1 MPNVVLSDADARHLG
16 KVLLRGLKFLTAVVT
31 CAGLATVPVSAQG
44 PPAFPVTVATPLERR
59 ITNWD
64 EYSGRFEAVSSVEVR
79 ARVSGFVEKVHF
91 QDGQIVKVGD
101 LLFSFDKRSFELAVE
116 SAMAEV
122 ARAEAQVEV
131 TSADVDRAEPLV
143 KSRTISGQAF
153 DQRRANLAVAQASK
167 QAAEAA
173 LKTAKLN
180 LEWAEIRA
188 PIAGRI
194 SDKRVDVGTLI
205 AGGSTPSPTL
215 LTTIVSLDPIHFI
228 FDVSES
234 DFLRY
239 SRLFLSGERSS
250 SRDVS
255 NPVRIRLA
263 DEKNWPHTGKMN
275 FVDNQLSTRS
285 GTLRGRAVVDN
296 AKQLLQPGLFG
307 RLQLFGG
314 EADALLIPDSAIVS
328 DQARKIVFVL
338 GKDVVVEGRPV
349 TLGPIVDGLRVVRD
363 GLDKQSRIIIEGLAN
378 PAVRPGTKVVPQEGQ
393 IKAAAAD
400 LK

>member
-1 MPNVVLSDADARHLG
+1 MPKVVLSDADARHLG
-16 KVLLRGLKFLTAVVT
+16 KVLLRGLRLLLAVVT
-31 CAGLATVPVSAQG
+31 CAGLAAVPASAQG
-44 PPAFPVTVATPLERR
+44 PPTFPVTVATPLEQR

-122 ARAEAQVEV
+122 ARTEAQVEV

-205 AGGSTPSPTL
+205 AGGSTPTL

-328 DQARKIVFVL
+328 DQARKIVFVI
-338 GKDVVVEGRPV
+338 GKDDVVEGRPV

-363 GLDKQSRIIIEGLAN
+363 GIDKQSRIIIEGLAN
-378 PAVRPGTKVVPQEGQ
+378 PAVRPGTKVVPQVGQ